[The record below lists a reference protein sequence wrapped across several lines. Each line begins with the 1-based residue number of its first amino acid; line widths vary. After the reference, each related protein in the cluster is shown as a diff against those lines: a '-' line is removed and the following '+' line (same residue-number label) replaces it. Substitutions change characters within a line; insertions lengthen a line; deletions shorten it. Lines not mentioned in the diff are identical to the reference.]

1 MKKIFTILAL
11 AMISVWSWA
20 KVNISVAPNVIDF
33 GTVNLDANG
42 EYTSDWEQA
51 ILSWSGLIPYCS
63 VYVDTVDAPA
73 ATAGVEFYISS
84 DDDSDYWYGGDEWNP
99 ATNPN
104 VWVAFYAI
112 EAGEYSVKY
121 HFYSYENNDDW
132 YAETNKAY
140 GDELLV
146 KVKVLEHGQT
156 VGFENTTVETKAYKV
171 VRDGKVLIIRN
182 GEAYSLTGAK
192 VE

>member
-1 MKKIFTILAL
+1 MKKFFTILAL
-11 AMISVWSWA
+11 AMASVWSLA

-104 VWVAFYAI
+104 VWVAFYGSI
-112 EAGEYSVKY
+112 SRSLK
-121 HFYSYENNDDW
+121 
-132 YAETNKAY
+132 KAR
-140 GDELLV
+140 L
-146 KVKVLEHGQT
+146 T
-156 VGFENTTVETKAYKV
+156 A
-171 VRDGKVLIIRN
+171 
-182 GEAYSLTGAK
+182 SLTILLCVISAPITLHWLK
-192 VE
+192 RAAREKMCWFTTQNQFQKPKLR